1 MKKSNLRLMCISGIF
16 AALVFV
22 VTAYLHIPTYNGYV
36 HVGDGFIF
44 LAACI
49 LPMPYA
55 VAVGA
60 IGALLADVL
69 TGYAVW
75 APGSIIIKDLTAMLF
90 SYKAKKIISARN
102 TFMLIPATAI
112 CVGGY
117 YLYEV
122 LIYGSFVGALAG
134 IPGSLIQSVASSIVF
149 IFAGFAMDKTNFRKK
164 IFRGNNL

>member
-1 MKKSNLRLMCISGIF
+1 MKKSNLKLMCISGIF

-75 APGSIIIKDLTAMLF
+75 APGSIIIKALTAMLF

-102 TFMLIPATAI
+102 TLMLIPATVI

-122 LIYGSFVGALAG
+122 IITGSFVGALAG

-149 IFAGFAMDKTNFRKK
+149 IFAGFSMDKTNFRKK
-164 IFRGNNL
+164 IFGGNNL